1 MPKELNDNLY
11 YRVKQSGL
19 KMNYLAS
26 KLGLSRKGLYL
37 KLKGKIRLRQDE
49 IQAIEDLLNKIGG
62 GDYDK

>member
-1 MPKELNDNLY
+1 MSKELNDNLY

-26 KLGLSRKGLYL
+26 RLGLSRKGLYL

-49 IQAIEDLLNKIGG
+49 IQAIEDLINKVSG

>member
-49 IQAIEDLLNKIGG
+49 IQVIEDILNKIGG

>member
-1 MPKELNDNLY
+1 MSKELNDDLY
-11 YRVKQSGL
+11 HKVKQSGL

-37 KLKGKIRLRQDE
+37 KLKGKIRFRKGE
-49 IQAIEDLLNKIGG
+49 IQAIEDILNKIGG